1 MPYHQWSKYIYIHTA
16 GVYKANFNLD
26 RSSVLTGYCDYIV
39 LLGQI

>member
-1 MPYHQWSKYIYIHTA
+1 MVIVYITYILLE
-16 GVYKANFNLD
+16 YKANFNLD